1 MQRTAAPWNVRAAG
15 AALAA
20 LWLLPPLLPLAQ
32 RPATHFYRGWLA
44 AALGAAA
51 TLLWL
56 RCRPARLP
64 VPRSALL
71 LLALGGFILLQALVV
86 PAPYLSPALG
96 YALVLGWAA
105 MLTIAAAG
113 IRDAL
118 GSDAC
123 LRLIAWSAMLGA
135 VLGAGSGY
143 AQALGVSDRF
153 AALVAAA
160 PPGAVRGNLQHA
172 SYFADQLLMGVA
184 AAAFLFARRELS
196 PATAAIAAV
205 WLGCALALAG
215 SRATLG
221 LLPVLLVLAI
231 VIASR
236 APSAGGVRL
245 TAVMALVLL
254 AMLGAELA
262 VALGG
267 ELVPRHGAGAST
279 LQRLRDAPDA
289 GGVGVR
295 LLLWQRALEIF
306 AAHPLL
312 GVGPDGFAWHH
323 YQGAQGPILYTIHA
337 HSLVLQSLACF
348 GIEGAGLLMVMLS
361 AWAWQYRDRA
371 LTLEWWPVTAMLA
384 VLLGRAMLDLNVWF
398 VHLLGPA
405 AVLLGVGD
413 RRGGAVDGKRLRVA
427 QPVLPLLAVA
437 FLVWTLHDFRS
448 MASLWAERL
457 PAAEARR
464 RVVQARSNPLFT
476 PLADSILADASP
488 VDARSDAAQLAL
500 NARSMHWR
508 PTPRMV
514 WRHSALLALAGAPRQ
529 ACEALSRARVV
540 YPGYEGRFR
549 DLLDRAGSPAPAALT
564 ALRAQLDAL
573 AAGASPAAV
582 CDAPAP
588 RS

>member
-1 MQRTAAPWNVRAAG
+1 MQRTAAPWSAPAAG

-20 LWLLPPLLPLAQ
+20 LWLLPQLLPLAQ
-32 RPATHFYRGWLA
+32 RPATHFYREWMA

-51 TLLWL
+51 ALLWL

-71 LLALGGFILLQALVV
+71 LLALAGFILLQALVV
-86 PAPYLSPALG
+86 PAPYRSPALG

-105 MLTIAAAG
+105 MLVIAAAG
-113 IRDAL
+113 TRDAL
-118 GSDAC
+118 GTDAC
-123 LRLIAWSAMLGA
+123 LRLIAWSALLGA
-135 VLGAGSGY
+135 LLGAGVGY

-153 AALVAAA
+153 GVLVAAA
-160 PPGAVRGNLQHA
+160 PLGAVRGNLQHA

-184 AAAFLFARRELS
+184 ATAFLFAKRELS
-196 PATAAIAAV
+196 WATVAIAAV
-205 WLGCALALAG
+205 WLGCALALTG

-221 LLPVLLVLAI
+221 LLPGLLLLAAA
-231 VIASR
+231 IASR
-236 APSAGGVRL
+236 EPGAGGVRL
-245 TAVMALVLL
+245 IAVIALVLS
-254 AMLGAELA
+254 AMLGTELA
-262 VALGG
+262 VAWGG
-267 ELVPRHGAGAST
+267 EFAAGASAST

-312 GVGPDGFAWHH
+312 GVGPDGFAWRH

-337 HSLVLQSLACF
+337 HNLVLQSLACF
-348 GIEGAGLLMVMLS
+348 GIGGTALLAALLT
-361 AWAWQYRDRA
+361 AWGWQYRNRA
-371 LTLEWWPVTAMLA
+371 FSLEWWPVTAMLA

-405 AVLLGVGD
+405 AVLLGAGD
-413 RRGGAVDGKRLRVA
+413 MRGGALDGKRLRLA
-427 QPVLPLLAVA
+427 QPVVPLLAVA
-437 FLVWTLHDFRS
+437 FLVWTLHEFRG
-448 MASLWAERL
+448 MASLWGERL

-476 PLADSILADASP
+476 PLADSILADAAP

-500 NARSMHWR
+500 NARAMSWR

-514 WRHSALLALAGAPRQ
+514 WRHSALLALTGEPRQ
-529 ACEALSRARVV
+529 ACQALSRARAV
-540 YPGYEGRFR
+540 YPRYEGAFR
-549 DLLDRAGSPAPAALT
+549 AVLDRAGSPAPAALT
-564 ALRAQLDAL
+564 ALRLQLDAL
-573 AAGASPAAV
+573 AAGHSPATV
-582 CDAPAP
+582 CAARAP